1 MKKIFNLFFMA
12 AMIALAAACHG
23 QQEEGGDDT
32 PVGGGSSDCC
42 FFPLNCQE
50 GGYKAGENGVSI
62 NVSTLR
68 PDNIVF
74 NLVPGSAV
82 KSYRLEVYPKAMIYN
97 LLLNEGC
104 LEAETAVCEDKI
116 IQLISNSSATGQY
129 VFTDADEDFSDKE
142 FDLANSEYSSAQVL
156 SDCDYF
162 IMVLACYDAAGKNP
176 ASLSLAH
183 VTTPALKIEG
193 DPQIAVKCET
203 GYRGFEV
210 TYEPN
215 EDCRYFYHWIWTT
228 TEISEFIDLFGDRM
242 MRDFCRSAVSQALDA
257 TNPDNL
263 FVRRTFDVAD
273 EIIRENTVIVVPVD
287 VNGTPT
293 DELIRHDFVIPELP
307 QGSFTPVARI
317 KAGSRIAATL
327 AYIDVEMENNC
338 VSSFFRLYTSESAE
352 ILKGL
357 SDEDKDAEAVSIARE
372 GWGVA
377 NKRFSYDQETNTL
390 TGSSYSTTESS
401 VDLKPDT
408 EYVIVY
414 VAKNLFGELSELC
427 FSEPFRTKALVR
439 DNPDACISDVE
450 LTFTDVTRWGFKYN
464 FKYDYSKTACYRFQ
478 LVYPYEE
485 DDPTTPEDDDYIRPP
500 HYINDA
506 DDREKWMEFFYDT
519 FQDGPAGPVPITNM
533 WEAEPSNYDGYSM
546 SGYDSGITYVIAYCA
561 EDINGVVGPVKFAQ
575 VTTTASV
582 AGPNPIVTIEN
593 LQYNSQT
600 GEVSGRFVAN
610 DNTKMIKYF
619 TVSSS
624 DELYGNCALHD
635 LVNTS
640 RRDYNTYLTLW
651 ESQLIQ
657 MGLSSNADSVPFSS
671 HVSASSD
678 TPVLFAAVGVGEDD
692 GVDVYSPVVAKIW
705 YKGEFKELSD
715 FRTPPTE

>member
-1 MKKIFNLFFMA
+1 MKKIFNLLFMA
-12 AMIALAAACHG
+12 AMVALAAACHG

-42 FFPLNCQE
+42 VFPLNCQE

-129 VFTDADEDFSDKE
+129 VFTASDDDFADKE
-142 FDLANSEYSSAQVL
+142 FDWANSEYSGAQVL

-162 IMVLACYDAAGKNP
+162 IMVLACYDAAGRNP

-183 VTTPALKIEG
+183 VTTPALEIEG

-242 MRDFCRSAVSQALDA
+242 MRDFCRSAVSQANDA

-287 VNGTPT
+287 VNGTPVAGIT
-293 DELIRHDFVIPELP
+293 RHDFVIPELP

-327 AYIDVEMENNC
+327 AYIDVEMENTC
-338 VSSFFRLYTSESAE
+338 VSSFFRLYTSENAE
-352 ILKGL
+352 ILRGL
-357 SDEDKDAEAVSIARE
+357 SEEDRNAEAVSIARE

-377 NKRFSYDQETNTL
+377 NKRFAYDQETNTL
-390 TGSSYSTTESS
+390 TGSSYKTTESS

-414 VAKNLFGELSELC
+414 VAKNPFGELSELC

-485 DDPTTPEDDDYIRPP
+485 DNPNTSEDDDFIRPP

-561 EDINGVVGPVKFAQ
+561 EDVNGVVGPVKFAQ
-575 VTTTASV
+575 VTTTATV

-593 LQYNSQT
+593 LQYNAQT

-624 DELYGNCALHD
+624 DVLYGDCALHD

-671 HVSASSD
+671 RVSASSD
-678 TPVLFAAVGVGEDD
+678 TPVLFAAVGIGEDD
-692 GVDVYSPVVAKIW
+692 GVDVYSPVAAKIW

-715 FRTPPTE
+715 FRTPGE

>member
-12 AMIALAAACHG
+12 AMVALAAACHG

-42 FFPLNCQE
+42 VFPLNCQE

-129 VFTDADEDFSDKE
+129 VFTASDDDFADKE
-142 FDLANSEYSSAQVL
+142 FDWANSEYSGAQVL

-162 IMVLACYDAAGKNP
+162 IMVLACYDAAGRNP

-183 VTTPALKIEG
+183 VTTPALEIEG

-228 TEISEFIDLFGDRM
+228 SEISEFIDLFGDRM
-242 MRDFCRSAVSQALDA
+242 MRDFCRSAVSQANDA

-287 VNGTPT
+287 VNGTPVAGIT
-293 DELIRHDFVIPELP
+293 RHDFVIPELP
-307 QGSFTPVARI
+307 KGSFTPVARI

-327 AYIDVEMENNC
+327 AYIDVEMENTC
-338 VSSFFRLYTSESAE
+338 VSSFFRLYTSENAE
-352 ILKGL
+352 ILRGL
-357 SDEDKDAEAVSIARE
+357 SEEDRNAEAVSIARE
-372 GWGVA
+372 GWGVS
-377 NKRFSYDQETNTL
+377 NKRFAYDQETNTL
-390 TGSSYSTTESS
+390 TGSSYKTTESS

-414 VAKNLFGELSELC
+414 VAKNPFGELSELC

-485 DDPTTPEDDDYIRPP
+485 DDPTTSEDDDYIRPP

-561 EDINGVVGPVKFAQ
+561 EDVNGVVGPVKFAQ
-575 VTTTASV
+575 VTTTATV

-593 LQYNSQT
+593 LQYNAQT

-624 DELYGNCALHD
+624 DVLYGNCALHD

-671 HVSASSD
+671 RVSASSD
-678 TPVLFAAVGVGEDD
+678 TPVLFAAVGIGEDD
-692 GVDVYSPVVAKIW
+692 GVDVYSPVAAKIW

-715 FRTPPTE
+715 FRTPGE